1 MLIQNKDK
9 CFTEVK
15 TQKNGTKN
23 NYIIVENI
31 SEIKNST
38 HKSKAHCF
46 QEIH

>member
-1 MLIQNKDK
+1 MLIQHKGK
-9 CFTEVK
+9 CFTEVN
-15 TQKNGTKN
+15 TQQMELKH

-38 HKSKAHCF
+38 YKSKAHCF